1 MMATVATEGVT
12 RPGETDVLKP
22 GDDDRRF
29 HSVTTILGALDKPA
43 LLYWAAEQTARL
55 AIRVSKSLPVRVE
68 EDGLEETVKWLRDA
82 RFRPPKGERS
92 ATELGTA
99 VHDAAE
105 QYALTGVR
113 PEVDAEVL
121 PYLDQ
126 FDRWAQIWQPKYI
139 AAEAAVYN
147 LTFGYAGTLD
157 AMAEVGGMKCIVDYK
172 SSKKSVDLDGKPTSP
187 YPEAALQLA
196 AYRHAEL
203 MATFRARR
211 FEKFRR
217 RYYLLNDVERDMAM
231 EMPQVDGG
239 LVIHITP
246 EHCDAYPVKCG
257 EDVFEAFCYLI
268 ENFRW
273 QQELSKTVIGL
284 PLERP

>member
-1 MMATVATEGVT
+1 MTTAEIT
-12 RPGETDVLKP
+12 RPGEQDVQKP
-22 GDDDRRF
+22 EADDRRF

-43 LLYWAAEQTARL
+43 LLYWAAEQAALQAVAVAGTL
-55 AIRVSKSLPVRVE
+55 KSRIE
-68 EDGLEETVKWLRDA
+68 EEGKDAVVKWLRDA
-82 RFRPPKGERS
+82 RFRAPKGQRS

-105 QYALTGVR
+105 EYALTGVK
-113 PEVDAEVL
+113 PVVDDEVK
-121 PYLDQ
+121 PYLEQ
-126 FDRWAQIWQPKYI
+126 FDRWAQVWQPKYL

-157 AMAEVGGMKCIVDYK
+157 AIAEVGGLKCIVDYK
-172 SSKKSVDLDGKPTSP
+172 SSKKSVDLDGQRTGP

-217 RYYLLNDVERDMAM
+217 RYYLLSDAEAQMGV
-231 EMPQVDGG
+231 EMPEVEGG
-239 LVIHITP
+239 LVLHITP

-273 QQELSKTVIGL
+273 QQELSKTVIGA
-284 PLERP
+284 PLERTNGT